1 MKSLE
6 KCQIC
11 PRYCN
16 VNRIKQE
23 IGLCGATDKIK
34 VARISLH
41 QWEEPPISG
50 KNGSGAIFFSGC
62 NMKCIFCQNYH
73 ISTKN
78 FGTILTIEELANK
91 MIDLQRQKAH
101 NINLITP
108 THYIP
113 QIIKAIQL
121 AKKKGLSIPIVYNS
135 SGYENIESLK
145 MLNGLIDIY
154 LPDLKYY
161 DDILAMRY
169 SKAPNYFE
177 IVTKAIQE
185 MYNQVGLPKFDQN
198 GILQKGII
206 VRHLLL
212 PEQLEDSKKIIHYL
226 YNSYQDKIFI
236 SIMNQYTPIKQVRNI
251 EELNHKVNK
260 KDYDILVNY
269 ACSLNIKNAFIQQG
283 DTAKDSFI
291 PEFDLTGV
299 KEKI

>member
-1 MKSLE
+1 MRSLE

-16 VNRIKQE
+16 VNRMKQE

-34 VARISLH
+34 VARIALH

-73 ISTKN
+73 ISTEN
-78 FGTILTIEELANK
+78 FGTTLTIEELANK
-91 MIDLQRQKAH
+91 MIDLQKQKAH

-113 QIIKAIQL
+113 QIIKAIHL
-121 AKKKGLSIPIVYNS
+121 AKNKGLSIPIVYNS

-145 MLNGLIDIY
+145 SLNGLIDIY

-161 DDILAMRY
+161 DDILAMKY

-177 IVTKAIQE
+177 IATKAIQE

-198 GILQKGII
+198 GILQKGMI

-212 PEQLEDSKKIIHYL
+212 PEQLEDSKKIIQYL

-251 EELNHKVNK
+251 EELNHKVSK
-260 KDYDILVNY
+260 KDYDSLVNY